1 MVFLR
6 NKTIFM
12 KKLIFCFYFSFIS
25 ISLSYGQ
32 HYLNVDYSNPYFEIF
47 ESDDKTMHIH
57 MEIESS
63 GSFACD
69 NFDFIWTKQNDGNY
83 NFYLGEDGDKENM
96 ITVYANPLNDEGQ
109 PSKIVVKSNTGGFH
123 PCDLKAA
130 TYVFSPIGD

>member
-1 MVFLR
+1 MIKVLA
-6 NKTIFM
+6 T
-12 KKLIFCFYFSFIS
+12 FCFLGSFVFTS
-25 ISLSYGQ
+25 HGQ

-69 NFDFIWTKQNDGNY
+69 NFDFYCTKQNDGNFY
-83 NFYLGEDGDKENM
+83 FYLGEEGDQENM
-96 ITVYANPLNDEGQ
+96 VKVYANPLNDEGQ
-109 PSKIVVKSNTGGFH
+109 PTKILVKTNTGGFH